1 MIKIASNN
9 DDIIFDPFMRV
20 GSTGVTALELDR
32 RFIGVELDISYFDA
46 AKIRIESVINK
57 TKMSENKSYK
67 LEENNISGMMRE
79 NSKTEQTTL
88 FELEDFFDS
97 DYICEVANRENIASG
112 LSPIVKW
119 PGGKEKEL
127 KHIIHNVPRFERFFE
142 SFVGGGSVFM
152 GITAKEYYIND
163 FSSELI
169 EIYRSIATGDAVFFR
184 YIEAMDH
191 AWENAVTF
199 FNNNYSLVETY
210 IGFRNGLIGKEELK
224 AFISTFCINKESV
237 ILDVVGDLF
246 AQLPCVIVKEMQVN
260 LFRKMV
266 RMRELETKKHLLP
279 EKDICD
285 NIETAIKSAVYV
297 NFRYLYNDKE
307 IAETNVKLHCA
318 LFFFMRN
325 YAYSGMFR
333 YSNKGEFN
341 VPYGGIAYNSKYM
354 GKKLTYYRSSLCS
367 ITLQILT
374 SIILILRISC
384 VKLNQMSRTLFFLIP
399 HTILNSAPMHKMRLR
414 KKIKNDLL
422 IT

>member
-1 MIKIASNN
+1 M
-9 DDIIFDPFMRV
+9 
-20 GSTGVTALELDR
+20 
-32 RFIGVELDISYFDA
+32 
-46 AKIRIESVINK
+46 
-57 TKMSENKSYK
+57 
-67 LEENNISGMMRE
+67 
-79 NSKTEQTTL
+79 
-88 FELEDFFDS
+88 
-97 DYICEVANRENIASG
+97 
-112 LSPIVKW
+112 
-119 PGGKEKEL
+119 
-127 KHIIHNVPRFERFFE
+127 
-142 SFVGGGSVFM
+142 
-152 GITAKEYYIND
+152 
-163 FSSELI
+163 
-169 EIYRSIATGDAVFFR
+169 YRSIATGEAVFFR

-210 IGFRNGLIGKEELK
+210 ISFRNGLIGKEELK
-224 AFISTFCINKESV
+224 AFISTFCINKECV

-285 NIETAIKSAVYV
+285 NIKTAIKSAVYM